1 MNWRARPHV
10 QETILSAALSRAAAA
25 APEGVVVL
33 DLDSTLLDN
42 RPRQARILQDY
53 GRVAGLPAL
62 LEARPEHWQGWDLE
76 VALANA
82 GLSPAEIAAHARPA
96 RRFWAEWFF
105 TSAYCRLDGAIPG
118 AAEFVRALA
127 RTGARLA
134 YVTGRP
140 ARMRDGTLHVLRRE
154 GFPPPDGDRVR
165 LLMKD
170 DLALGDDAWKEVA
183 AARVE
188 RIGPVAAAFDNE
200 PAHVNLYA
208 RRWPGALVV
217 HLDTD
222 HSARPIEVL
231 PGIPAIADFRTALGV
246 SDAVG
251 SATAGGP

>member
-1 MNWRARPHV
+1 MTSRTLPVA
-10 QETILSAALSRAAAA
+10 EEAILAAALTRAAAA
-25 APEGVVVL
+25 SPAGVVVL

-53 GRVAGLPAL
+53 GRVAGVAAL
-62 LEARPEHWQGWDLE
+62 LDARPEHWQGWDLE
-76 VALANA
+76 VALGNA
-82 GLSPAEIAAHARPA
+82 GLSAAEIAAHAVPA

-105 TSAYCRLDGAIPG
+105 TSAYCRLDAAIPG
-118 AAEFVRALA
+118 AVAFARTLA

-154 GFPPPDGDRVR
+154 GFPMPDGDGVR
-165 LLMKD
+165 LFMKD

-188 RIGPVAAAFDNE
+188 QIGPVVAAFDNE

-208 RRWPGALVV
+208 RRWPAALVV
-217 HLDTD
+217 HVDTD
-222 HSARPIEVL
+222 HSARPIAVL
-231 PGIPAIADFRTALGV
+231 PGVPAIADFRAAARL
-246 SDAVG
+246 SDDAA
-251 SATAGGP
+251 SATAGAP